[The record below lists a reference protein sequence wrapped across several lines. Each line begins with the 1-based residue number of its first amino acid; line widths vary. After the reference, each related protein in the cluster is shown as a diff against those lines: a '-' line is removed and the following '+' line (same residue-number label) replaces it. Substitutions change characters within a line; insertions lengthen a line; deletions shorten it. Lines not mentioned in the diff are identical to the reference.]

1 MADEYY
7 GQNYEWIYDPVSYR
21 WCKCVRDCKGR
32 IICYQVIPGPPG
44 PTGPTGATGTG
55 AGVTGATG
63 ITGPTGP
70 TGVTGVTG
78 PTGVTGITGATGVTG
93 STGITG
99 VTGPT
104 GITGPTGESCCC
116 KSSAN
121 YVISLIRGQ
130 TGIALAGFNTTIKGN
145 VTPTGYTSTSDLVTV
160 NSNNANYTVSL
171 CNVKFMTYP
180 NEITV
185 NPTIATPD
193 CCCNSDLATALT
205 PYIGRQIEVNVT
217 DNTISSYRL
226 IVRNIS
232 NGILFGELQNTIEGN
247 INIALPL
254 CSIFSFLPIN

>member
-21 WCKCVRDCKGR
+21 WCKCVRDCRGR

-55 AGVTGATG
+55 AGVTGPTGVTGATG

-70 TGVTGVTG
+70 TGVTG
-78 PTGVTGITGATGVTG
+78 ITGATGI
-93 STGITG
+93 S
-99 VTGPT
+99 GPT

-205 PYIGRQIEVNVT
+205 AYIGQQIEVNVT

-226 IVRNIS
+226 VVRNIS